1 MLTEVMLIIVMLSLG
16 LQKNRPTLG
25 GILIGDVE
33 GYLEGQ
39 ISSSSL
45 QGYRCIDFGSLTDQ
59 RLQRWRV
66 AAAAIRAPCK
76 GAWQRKEKEPSLMGN
91 LQLAHLVEEKR
102 LKIGQG
108 ELNIRVL
115 HGLL

>member
-1 MLTEVMLIIVMLSLG
+1 MRVKGFQGTSALTEVTLIIEMLSLG

-66 AAAAIRAPCK
+66 ATATIRVSCK
-76 GAWQRKEKEPSLMGN
+76 GAR
-91 LQLAHLVEEKR
+91 
-102 LKIGQG
+102 
-108 ELNIRVL
+108 
-115 HGLL
+115 